1 MVWPHLK
8 ILWHGEDNSARDS
21 EDKQEG
27 EEDRRRDGKITS
39 RNGREWGLEIP

>member
-8 ILWHGEDNSARDS
+8 IFWHGEDNSARDS
-21 EDKQEG
+21 ERSKK

-39 RNGREWGLEIP
+39 RNGWKRGLEIP